1 MTTVEPRFLPPESES
16 EVDPRAARKRMILI
30 AAAAVMAIGGL
41 VTALVLGTLGYDIR
55 RSNMHEA
62 RLKGILVQTPTVY
75 QVTEGLKEK
84 APLVAIVESAPELE
98 EALDRWAGE
107 NRSSVEEKAKRF
119 PQLRI
124 FAAGDMMYF
133 IFFDAGN
140 VMRDYVYVSATGK
153 GRDHGEAGPHV
164 ENPD

>member
-1 MTTVEPRFLPPESES
+1 MMSVEPRFLPPEDVSET
-16 EVDPRAARKRMILI
+16 DPRAARNRLILTVV
-30 AAAAVMAIGGL
+30 ATVVTVGGL
-41 VTALVLGTLGYDIR
+41 ATALILGTLVYDFR

-84 APLVAIVESAPELE
+84 APLVRIVESPEDLRD
-98 EALDRWAGE
+98 AVDRYAGD
-107 NRSSVEEKAKRF
+107 RRDVVLEKAERF

-133 IFFDAGN
+133 IFFDAED
-140 VMRDYVYVSATGK
+140 VMRDYAYVSA
-153 GRDHGEAGPHV
+153 R
-164 ENPD
+164 

>member
-1 MTTVEPRFLPPESES
+1 MTTVQPRFLPPESES
-16 EVDPRAARKRMILI
+16 QEDPRAARKRVILT
-30 AAAAVMAIGGL
+30 ATAAVLAIGGL
-41 VTALVLGTLGYDIR
+41 GTALVLGTLGYDIR

-84 APLVAIVESAPELE
+84 APLVAIVESSADLE

-107 NRSSVEEKAKRF
+107 SRGAVEEKAKRF

-133 IFFDAGN
+133 IFFDSGN
-140 VMRDYVYVSATGK
+140 IMRDYVYVSA
-153 GRDHGEAGPHV
+153 DGEG
-164 ENPD
+164 E